1 MPDAADYRTIIEA
14 LRLLPRLAAFTPAVI
29 GTPPLGIAVAG
40 SDIDI
45 VCYAPDLDRFAAE
58 LVRHFGGLPGFD
70 LRRDEIRAVP
80 SVVCSFDHAG
90 WRVEIFGQAVP
101 VAAQWGMRHF
111 QIERRLL
118 ALFGVDFQSR
128 VVALKRQGIKTE
140 PAFAALLKL
149 PGDPYEA
156 LLTLGAWT
164 DDRLQMLWMAG

>member
-1 MPDAADYRTIIEA
+1 
-14 LRLLPRLAAFTPAVI
+14 
-29 GTPPLGIAVAG
+29 
-40 SDIDI
+40 
-45 VCYAPDLDRFAAE
+45 
-58 LVRHFGGLPGFD
+58 
-70 LRRDEIRAVP
+70 
-80 SVVCSFDHAG
+80 
-90 WRVEIFGQAVP
+90 
-101 VAAQWGMRHF
+101 MRHF